1 MKKIILA
8 ILIMGIVVLEI
19 TGCSTNKENG
29 TYYPNASE
37 MQKNL
42 EELDYAVSVEDNPD
56 DSYVGTHLYA
66 VKNNEYIEFYWLDDS
81 SFFDKV
87 SEKLETKYPNYEKFV
102 SIKDDNEFGTLIFCG
117 TELAVEDSGIKIV
130 DVKVK
135 VK

>member
-1 MKKIILA
+1 MKKVILA
-8 ILIMGIVVLEI
+8 ILIMVIAVFGI
-19 TGCSTNKENG
+19 TGCSTDKENG

-37 MQKNL
+37 MQNNL
-42 EELDYAVSVEDNPD
+42 EQLGYVISVENNSDDN
-56 DSYVGTHLYA
+56 YVGTHLYA
-66 VKNNEYIEFYWLDDS
+66 EKSNEYIEFYWLDDS
-81 SFFDKV
+81 GFLDEISKDLKI
-87 SEKLETKYPNYEKFV
+87 KYNNNEKFV